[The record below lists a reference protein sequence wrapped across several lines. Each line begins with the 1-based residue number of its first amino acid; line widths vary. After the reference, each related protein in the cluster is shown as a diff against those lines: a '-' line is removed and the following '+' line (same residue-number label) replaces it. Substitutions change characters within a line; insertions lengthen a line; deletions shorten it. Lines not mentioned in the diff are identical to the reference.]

1 MEIKDERIC
10 GSQTYLRRNHK
21 KAKGTTT
28 DNYAIINE
36 DLSAYLFFILLSTE
50 PMSVRR
56 RELECVCGKL
66 GAVPSSHRVGE
77 LAFQKEESSGQCL
90 PGHCW

>member
-36 DLSAYLFFILLSTE
+36 DLSAYLFFILLSNWIKKVHNFSTID
-50 PMSVRR
+50 VYR
-56 RELECVCGKL
+56 
-66 GAVPSSHRVGE
+66 SS
-77 LAFQKEESSGQCL
+77 QKGSEIPRSG
-90 PGHCW
+90 